1 MAYQRYELISNL
13 RENMAPK
20 ASKYLLFI
28 CVLVSFYCAEGQ
40 NFTLKLIN
48 IDSVK
53 IFKYIKYKDKYK
65 TEKELTGSVN
75 SILDDLRSRGYLMAD
90 IVSKK
95 GDSLTRI
102 YSLAIGKK
110 FKWARLKKGN
120 ANMDV
125 LSKLGYSEKLYTN
138 KPFSYGQAAR
148 LLEKTLTYYENNGF
162 PFATVKL
169 DSVQIEEN
177 SLSATLNV
185 NKNKLIKIDS
195 IIIKGDAKINKSF
208 LYRYLGIHPLMPYNE
223 AAFRS
228 LSKKIKQ
235 LPFLSEQ
242 RAMELRFYEK
252 QNKLYLFLSK
262 KNASQFDGIIG
273 ILPDN
278 KTGKTIFTGDVKIR
292 LVNNIFR
299 SGETFDLNWRR
310 LQSQTQDFK
319 AQVIYPYIL
328 GTPIGVDYTIKIYKK
343 DSSFIDVN
351 NDVGLQYYFSGL
363 NNIKVFYK
371 QRTASLLSTSG
382 LSGITVL
389 PDYADVSTA
398 SYGLGLAFEKLDY
411 RFNPHK
417 GFAINIK
424 AQTGNKTIKKNSKIN
439 DLVYNNLQL
448 KSTQYQSEGNAN
460 LFLQLSG
467 NNVLRMGAQYGTVF
481 GSAPVFKNE
490 LFRIGGLRTLRGFD
504 EESIYASTFIIPT
517 LEYRFLFGQ
526 NSNILLFAEGAW
538 YENNS
543 TTVYFKDMPYS
554 VGAGINFDTKAGIF
568 SLNYALGSQK
578 GNGIDIRSGK
588 IHFGLT
594 ALF

>member
-1 MAYQRYELISNL
+1 MSL
-13 RENMAPK
+13 K
-20 ASKYLLFI
+20 AFKYWCFLLAFAGFNI
-28 CVLVSFYCAEGQ
+28 LKGQ
-40 NFTLKLIN
+40 NAVSGGHDFTLKLIN
-48 IDSVK
+48 TDSVK
-53 IFKYIKYKDKYK
+53 IFKYLKYKDHYR
-65 TEKELTGSVN
+65 TEKELIKSVN
-75 SILDDLRSRGYLMAD
+75 NVLDDLRSQGYLLAD
-90 IVSKK
+90 IVSKR
-95 GDSLTRI
+95 GDSLTKI
-102 YSLAIGKK
+102 YSLHIGKK
-110 FKWARLKKGN
+110 FKWAKLKKGN

-125 LSKLGYSEKLYTN
+125 ISKLGYSEKMYTN

-148 LLEKTLTYYENNGF
+148 LIEKTVTYYENNGF

-169 DSVQIEEN
+169 DSVNIDDN
-177 SLSATLNV
+177 SLSAVLNV
-185 NKNKLIKIDS
+185 NKNKMIRIDS

-223 AAFRS
+223 VAFRS
-228 LSKKIKQ
+228 MSKKLKQ
-235 LPFLSEQ
+235 LPFLTEQ

-252 QNKLYLFLSK
+252 QNKMYLFLGK

-310 LQSQTQDFK
+310 LQTQTQDFK
-319 AQVIYPYIL
+319 ARVIYPYII
-328 GTPIGVDYTIKIYKK
+328 GTPIGVDYNIKIYKK
-343 DSSFIDVN
+343 DTSFIDVN
-351 NDVGLQYYFSGL
+351 NDIGLQYYFSGL

-371 QRTASLLSTSG
+371 QRTANLLSTTG
-382 LSGITVL
+382 LSAITVL
-389 PDYADVSTA
+389 PDYADISTA
-398 SYGLGLAFEKLDY
+398 SYGLGLTFEKLDY
-411 RFNPHK
+411 KFNPHK
-417 GFAINIK
+417 GFAITIN
-424 AQTGNKTIKKNSKIN
+424 AQTGNKVIKKNSKVN
-439 DLVYNNLQL
+439 DIVYNNLQL
-448 KSTQYQSEGNAN
+448 RSTQYQSDGNMN
-460 LFLQLSG
+460 LFIRLQG
-467 NNVLRMGAQYGTVF
+467 NSVLRMGAQYGTVF

-504 EESIYASTFIIPT
+504 EESIYASSFVIPT

-543 TTVYFKDMPYS
+543 STVYFKDMPYS